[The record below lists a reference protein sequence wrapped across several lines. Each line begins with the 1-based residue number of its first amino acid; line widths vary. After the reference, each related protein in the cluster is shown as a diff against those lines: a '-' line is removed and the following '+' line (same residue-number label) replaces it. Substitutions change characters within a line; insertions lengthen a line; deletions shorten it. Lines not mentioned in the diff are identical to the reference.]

1 MPLNL
6 IKPTVLFTDHSINQ
20 YISKCFAYGAKTNLV
35 HVNDFSDFNHSIAV
49 YGYLRGTGEAIKKSK
64 DFWYI
69 DHGYFKQSSRSFK
82 NNRVTLNAW
91 DGYFRIVHNNYW
103 HSGSGSYPEDRLNK
117 LNIKFKSQRKTGEYI
132 IVSEPTADAIK
143 YYELYNWT
151 SKTNKIIRKYSDRK
165 IIIHNRHSKIPLI
178 DILKNAWAFVSDH
191 SGAAFLSM
199 IEGVPAFFTNQNLQ
213 NIGNIKNI
221 ESQIINYNIFNN
233 LAYGQ
238 WNTKE
243 MYGGEA
249 WDFFSKDHLNN

>member
-35 HVNDFSDFNHSIAV
+35 HVNDFSNFNHSIAV

-82 NNRVTLNAW
+82 NNRATLNAW

-132 IVSEPTADAIK
+132 VVSEPIPQAIK

-151 SKTNKIIRKYSDRK
+151 NKTNKITRNYLSSVKSDTGTFG
-165 IIIHNRHSKIPLI
+165 
-178 DILKNAWAFVSDH
+178 ILLVH
-191 SGAAFLSM
+191 IL
-199 IEGVPAFFTNQNLQ
+199 L
-213 NIGNIKNI
+213 
-221 ESQIINYNIFNN
+221 
-233 LAYGQ
+233 
-238 WNTKE
+238 
-243 MYGGEA
+243 
-249 WDFFSKDHLNN
+249 

>member
-103 HSGSGSYPEDRLNK
+103 HSGSG
-117 LNIKFKSQRKTGEYI
+117 
-132 IVSEPTADAIK
+132 
-143 YYELYNWT
+143 
-151 SKTNKIIRKYSDRK
+151 
-165 IIIHNRHSKIPLI
+165 
-178 DILKNAWAFVSDH
+178 
-191 SGAAFLSM
+191 
-199 IEGVPAFFTNQNLQ
+199 
-213 NIGNIKNI
+213 
-221 ESQIINYNIFNN
+221 
-233 LAYGQ
+233 
-238 WNTKE
+238 
-243 MYGGEA
+243 
-249 WDFFSKDHLNN
+249 

>member
-1 MPLNL
+1 M
-6 IKPTVLFTDHSINQ
+6 K
-20 YISKCFAYGAKTNLV
+20 
-35 HVNDFSDFNHSIAV
+35 
-49 YGYLRGTGEAIKKSK
+49 
-64 DFWYI
+64 
-69 DHGYFKQSSRSFK
+69 
-82 NNRVTLNAW
+82 
-91 DGYFRIVHNNYW
+91 
-103 HSGSGSYPEDRLNK
+103 
-117 LNIKFKSQRKTGEYI
+117 
-132 IVSEPTADAIK
+132 
-143 YYELYNWT
+143 
-151 SKTNKIIRKYSDRK
+151 KTNKIIRKYSDRK

-238 WNTKE
+238 WNTNE
-243 MYGGEA
+243 MYEGEA